1 MFVFFYF
8 YGAATQKNRMAAT
21 TTHQKNRMAAHPTA
35 TQENRMAATHKN
47 RMAPHH
53 PREPHGS
60 PQATS
65 ASSVTMFLGWVCVRQ
80 RHNKTREIPLQN
92 FCNVKNSGMGFL
104 LSSPLR
110 HYRLISGANI
120 FIHHYLRQASAMTF
134 SLRAMK
140 SESAL
145 PLSRPLERRARSI
158 TCLRMSLPAAY
169 SSTTA

>member
-1 MFVFFYF
+1 MSSYLHHMR
-8 YGAATQKNRMAAT
+8 GETINPLLINALT
-21 TTHQKNRMAAHPTA
+21 TTRTAQPT
-35 TQENRMAATHKN
+35 
-47 RMAPHH
+47 HH
-53 PREPHGS
+53 TGHS
-60 PQATS
+60 S

-80 RHNKTREIPLQN
+80 RHNKTREIPFQHFLRY
-92 FCNVKNSGMGFL
+92 KNAGVGFL

>member
-1 MFVFFYF
+1 MSSYLHHMR
-8 YGAATQKNRMAAT
+8 GETINPLLINALT
-21 TTHQKNRMAAHPTA
+21 TTRTAQPPTP
-35 TQENRMAATHKN
+35 Q
-47 RMAPHH
+47 PHH
-53 PREPHGS
+53 HTGHS
-60 PQATS
+60 S

>member
-1 MFVFFYF
+1 MSSYLHHMR
-8 YGAATQKNRMAAT
+8 GETINPLLINALT
-21 TTHQKNRMAAHPTA
+21 TTRTA
-35 TQENRMAATHKN
+35 QQQ
-47 RMAPHH
+47 HH
-53 PREPHGS
+53 HHTGHS
-60 PQATS
+60 S

-80 RHNKTREIPLQN
+80 RHNKTREIPLPN
-92 FCNVKNSGMGFL
+92 FCNVKNSRMGFL